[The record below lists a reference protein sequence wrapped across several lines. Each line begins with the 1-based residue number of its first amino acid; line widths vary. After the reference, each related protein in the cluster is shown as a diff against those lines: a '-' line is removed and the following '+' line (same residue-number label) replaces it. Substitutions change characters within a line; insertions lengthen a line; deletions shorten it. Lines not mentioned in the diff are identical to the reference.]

1 MLVAAAAVI
10 ALTLGFVGANVA
22 GLRDRLIGDP
32 AAPAVIKLAVLPF
45 ANLTGDKGQ
54 EYFSDGLTDE
64 LITQLGRLHPRLRV
78 IARSTSAQY
87 ATRTSQI
94 DALERDLGV
103 EYVLEGSAPRRRS
116 RPRQRHV
123 GPRW

>member
-64 LITQLGRLHPRLRV
+64 LITHIIPLRRVEAAAARTPR
-78 IARSTSAQY
+78 
-87 ATRTSQI
+87 
-94 DALERDLGV
+94 
-103 EYVLEGSAPRRRS
+103 
-116 RPRQRHV
+116 
-123 GPRW
+123 

>member
-64 LITQLGRLHPRLRV
+64 LITQLGRLHPRLRI

-87 ATRTSQI
+87 ATRTSPI
-94 DALERDLGV
+94 DVLERDLGV
-103 EYVLEGSAPRRRS
+103 EYLLEGSAPRRRS